1 MPSPTPTPAHLAQCW
16 VRAPTQPSGQPDRLT
31 LPGAIV
37 EWELGYLSWAS
48 RWNSS
53 GVEVG
58 VTICRAGLRD
68 DTEGS
73 ERPFLPLAHPWGET
87 STGSMEPDLLL

>member
-68 DTEGS
+68 DTAQLGKALLAS
-73 ERPFLPLAHPWGET
+73 STPLG
-87 STGSMEPDLLL
+87 